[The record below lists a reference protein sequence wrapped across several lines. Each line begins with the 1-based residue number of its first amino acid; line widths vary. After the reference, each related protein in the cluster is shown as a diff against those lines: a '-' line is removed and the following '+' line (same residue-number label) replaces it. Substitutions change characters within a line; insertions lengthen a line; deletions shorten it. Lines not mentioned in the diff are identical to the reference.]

1 MRVKRS
7 GNVKNVC
14 FIKTMLNRMERFA
27 LKKIL
32 KVGNKH
38 MTVICDTCSEL
49 SRGTQKQRHIF
60 SL

>member
-49 SRGTQKQRHIF
+49 
-60 SL
+60 